1 MADSNE
7 TDTVGTDDTDAT
19 ESQGFTVS
27 DGMTG
32 DDGTAV
38 TDRPDGTP
46 DGTAHAES
54 GQETTAGTPIGI
66 PIPSIGGVPLPSP
79 SIDTGAMVRRMM
91 AAASPSEKTPYDAI
105 AESTDGER
113 IGMGYTD
120 EVMSRC
126 GAVKVRGESPTR
138 ARHDEILGESMP
150 PILAKFSRKM
160 TACMVGCIALGLI
173 WAYANSI
180 GWVIGVLAGIGLFIL
195 ASVGEML
202 GLMKT
207 VREANGLDYCA
218 AYESNVKS
226 FDWEKAAELAERE

>member
-7 TDTVGTDDTDAT
+7 TDTVRRGDTDAT
-19 ESQGFTVS
+19 ELKGATVS
-27 DGMTG
+27 DG
-32 DDGTAV
+32 
-38 TDRPDGTP
+38 
-46 DGTAHAES
+46 
-54 GQETTAGTPIGI
+54 TAGDGGTVATDGPDSTEPAGAERGTSAGAPIGI
-66 PIPSIGGVPLPSP
+66 PMPSIGGVPLPSP
-79 SIDTGAMVRRMM
+79 SIDTGAMVRRMI
-91 AAASPSEKTPYDAI
+91 AASPAEKTPYDAI

-120 EVMSRC
+120 EIMSRC
-126 GAVKVRGESPTR
+126 GAVKVRGEYPTR

-160 TACMVGCIALGLI
+160 TAWMVGCIALGLI

-180 GWVIGVLAGIGLFIL
+180 GWVLGVLAGIGLFIL
-195 ASVGEML
+195 ASIGEML

-207 VREANGLDYCA
+207 VREADGLDYCA

>member
-7 TDTVGTDDTDAT
+7 TDTVRRGDTDAT
-19 ESQGFTVS
+19 ESKDFTVS
-27 DGMTG
+27 DVTAG

-38 TDRPDGTP
+38 VGTP
-46 DGTAHAES
+46 DDTAPAEARR
-54 GQETTAGTPIGI
+54 ETPTSTSHIGI
-66 PIPSIGGVPLPSP
+66 PMPSIGGVPLPSP

-91 AAASPSEKTPYDAI
+91 SVSPAEKTPYDAI

-126 GAVKVRGESPTR
+126 GAVKVRGEYPTR

-160 TACMVGCIALGLI
+160 TAWMVGSIALGLI

-207 VREANGLDYCA
+207 VREADGLDYCA

-226 FDWEKAAELAERE
+226 FDWEKAAELAERG

>member
-7 TDTVGTDDTDAT
+7 TDTVETDDVDAT
-19 ESQGFTVS
+19 EAKCSTVS
-27 DGMTG
+27 EGTASDG
-32 DDGTAV
+32 GTAV
-38 TDRPDGTP
+38 ADGPDNTAPADAGRGTP
-46 DGTAHAES
+46 ADAH
-54 GQETTAGTPIGI
+54 IGI
-66 PIPSIGGVPLPSP
+66 PMPSIGGVQLPSP
-79 SIDTGAMVRRMM
+79 SIDTGAMVRRMI
-91 AAASPSEKTPYDAI
+91 ASSPAEKTPYDAI

-120 EVMSRC
+120 EIMSRC
-126 GAVKVRGESPTR
+126 GAVKVRGEYPTR

-150 PILAKFSRKM
+150 PILTKFSRKM
-160 TACMVGCIALGLI
+160 TAWMVGCIVLGLI

-180 GWVIGVLAGIGLFIL
+180 GWVVGVLAGIGLFIL
-195 ASVGEML
+195 ASIGEML

-207 VREANGLDYCA
+207 VREADGLDYCA

>member
-7 TDTVGTDDTDAT
+7 TDIVATYDTDAT
-19 ESQGFTVS
+19 ESKGSTAS
-27 DGMTG
+27 DGTAG
-32 DDGTAV
+32 DDGIAAA
-38 TDRPDGTP
+38 GTP
-46 DGTAHAES
+46 DGTAHAEARR
-54 GQETTAGTPIGI
+54 GTTAGSPIGI
-66 PIPSIGGVPLPSP
+66 HMPSIGGVQLSSP
-79 SIDTGAMVRRMM
+79 SIDTGAMVRRMI
-91 AAASPSEKTPYDAI
+91 AASPTEKTPYDAI

-120 EVMSRC
+120 EIMSRC
-126 GAVKVRGESPTR
+126 GAVKVRGKYPTR

-160 TACMVGCIALGLI
+160 TAWMVGCIALGLI

-207 VREANGLDYCA
+207 VREADGLDYCA

-226 FDWEKAAELAERE
+226 FDWEKAAELAERG

>member
-1 MADSNE
+1 MTDSNA
-7 TDTVGTDDTDAT
+7 TDTVETDDTDAT
-19 ESQGFTVS
+19 ESKGKCSTAS
-27 DGMTG
+27 DRTAG
-32 DDGTAV
+32 DDGTAAAGLN
-38 TDRPDGTP
+38 GTKP
-46 DGTAHAES
+46 AEAKQATPPAGAH
-54 GQETTAGTPIGI
+54 IGI
-66 PIPSIGGVPLPSP
+66 PMPSIGGVPLPSP
-79 SIDTGAMVRRMM
+79 SIDTVAMVRRMM
-91 AAASPSEKTPYDAI
+91 AASPTEKTPYDAI

-120 EVMSRC
+120 EIMSAC
-126 GAVKVRGESPTR
+126 GAVKVRGEYPTR

-160 TACMVGCIALGLI
+160 TAWMVGCIALGLI

-180 GWVIGVLAGIGLFIL
+180 GWVLGVLAGIGLFIL

-207 VREANGLDYCA
+207 VREADGLDYCA

-226 FDWEKAAELAERE
+226 FDWEKAAELAERG

>member
-1 MADSNE
+1 MQAMADSNE
-7 TDTVGTDDTDAT
+7 TETVRTYDTDAT
-19 ESQGFTVS
+19 ESKGATAS
-27 DGMTG
+27 DGTAG
-32 DDGTAV
+32 DDGTAAA
-38 TDRPDGTP
+38 DGSNGTEPAEEKRATP
-46 DGTAHAES
+46 PAS
-54 GQETTAGTPIGI
+54 VPIGI
-66 PIPSIGGVPLPSP
+66 PMPSIGGVPLPSP

-91 AAASPSEKTPYDAI
+91 AASPVEKTPYDAI

-120 EVMSRC
+120 EVMSAC
-126 GAVKVRGESPTR
+126 GAVKVRGEYPTR
-138 ARHDEILGESMP
+138 ARHDEILGEAMP

-160 TACMVGCIALGLI
+160 IAWMVGCIALGLI

-180 GWVIGVLAGIGLFIL
+180 GWVVGVLAGIGLFIL
-195 ASVGEML
+195 ASIGEML

-207 VREANGLDYCA
+207 VREADGLDYCA

>member
-7 TDTVGTDDTDAT
+7 TDTVEIGGVDAT
-19 ESQGFTVS
+19 EAKGSTAS
-27 DGMTG
+27 DRTAVDG
-32 DDGTAV
+32 GTAAADGSDD
-38 TDRPDGTP
+38 TAPAEAERGTP
-46 DGTAHAES
+46 ADAH
-54 GQETTAGTPIGI
+54 IGI
-66 PIPSIGGVPLPSP
+66 TMPSIGGVPLPSP

-91 AAASPSEKTPYDAI
+91 AASPAEKTPYDAI

-120 EVMSRC
+120 EIMSRC
-126 GAVKVRGESPTR
+126 GAVKVRGEYPTR

-160 TACMVGCIALGLI
+160 TAWMVGCIALGLI

-180 GWVIGVLAGIGLFIL
+180 GWVVGVLAGIGLFIL
-195 ASVGEML
+195 ASIGEML

-207 VREANGLDYCA
+207 VREADGLDYCA

-226 FDWEKAAELAERE
+226 FDWEKAAELAERG

>member
-1 MADSNE
+1 MADSNK
-7 TDTVGTDDTDAT
+7 TDTVETDDVDAT
-19 ESQGFTVS
+19 EAKCSTVS
-27 DGMTG
+27 E
-32 DDGTAV
+32 GTASDGG
-38 TDRPDGTP
+38 TAAADGYDDTAPADAGRGTP
-46 DGTAHAES
+46 ADAH
-54 GQETTAGTPIGI
+54 IGI
-66 PIPSIGGVPLPSP
+66 PMPSIGGVQLPSP
-79 SIDTGAMVRRMM
+79 SIDTGAMVRRMI
-91 AAASPSEKTPYDAI
+91 ASSPAEKTPYDAI

-120 EVMSRC
+120 EIMSRC
-126 GAVKVRGESPTR
+126 GAVKIRGEYPTR

-160 TACMVGCIALGLI
+160 TAWMVGCIALGLI

-202 GLMKT
+202 GLMRT
-207 VREANGLDYCA
+207 VREADGLDYCA

-226 FDWEKAAELAERE
+226 FDWEKAAELAERG

>member
-7 TDTVGTDDTDAT
+7 TDTVETDDIDAT
-19 ESQGFTVS
+19 EAKGSTAS
-27 DGMTG
+27 DRTAVDG
-32 DDGTAV
+32 GTAAADGLDD
-38 TDRPDGTP
+38 TAPAEAGRGTP
-46 DGTAHAES
+46 ADAH
-54 GQETTAGTPIGI
+54 IGI
-66 PIPSIGGVPLPSP
+66 TMPSIGGVQLPSP
-79 SIDTGAMVRRMM
+79 SIDTGAMVRRMI
-91 AAASPSEKTPYDAI
+91 ASSPAEKTPYDAI

-120 EVMSRC
+120 EIMSRC
-126 GAVKVRGESPTR
+126 GAVKVRGEYPTR

-160 TACMVGCIALGLI
+160 TVWIVGCIALGLI

-180 GWVIGVLAGIGLFIL
+180 GWVVGVLAGIGLFIL

-202 GLMKT
+202 GLMRT
-207 VREANGLDYCA
+207 VREADGLDYCA

>member
-19 ESQGFTVS
+19 ESKDFTVS
-27 DGMTG
+27 DVTAG
-32 DDGTAV
+32 DYGTAAA
-38 TDRPDGTP
+38 DGPD
-46 DGTAHAES
+46 DTAHAEA
-54 GQETTAGTPIGI
+54 GRGTPAGTSPIGI
-66 PIPSIGGVPLPSP
+66 PMPSIGGVPLPPP

-91 AAASPSEKTPYDAI
+91 AASPSEKTPYDAI

-126 GAVKVRGESPTR
+126 GAVKVRGEYPTR

-160 TACMVGCIALGLI
+160 TAWMVGCIALGLI

-207 VREANGLDYCA
+207 VREADGLDYCA
-218 AYESNVKS
+218 AYESNV
-226 FDWEKAAELAERE
+226 

>member
-7 TDTVGTDDTDAT
+7 TDTVETDDVDAT
-19 ESQGFTVS
+19 EAKCSTVS
-27 DGMTG
+27 EGTASDG
-32 DDGTAV
+32 GTAV
-38 TDRPDGTP
+38 ADGPDDTAPADAGRGTP
-46 DGTAHAES
+46 ADAH
-54 GQETTAGTPIGI
+54 IGI
-66 PIPSIGGVPLPSP
+66 PMPSIGGVQIASP
-79 SIDTGAMVRRMM
+79 SIDTGAMVRRMI
-91 AAASPSEKTPYDAI
+91 ASSPAEKTPYDAI

-120 EVMSRC
+120 EIMSRC
-126 GAVKVRGESPTR
+126 GAVKVRGEYPTR

-150 PILAKFSRKM
+150 PILTKFSRKM
-160 TACMVGCIALGLI
+160 TAWMVGCIALGLI

-180 GWVIGVLAGIGLFIL
+180 GWVVGVLAGIGLFIL
-195 ASVGEML
+195 ASIGEML

>member
-1 MADSNE
+1 MEDSNE
-7 TDTVGTDDTDAT
+7 TDTVETDDVDAT
-19 ESQGFTVS
+19 EAKCSTVS
-27 DGMTG
+27 EGTASDG
-32 DDGTAV
+32 GTAV
-38 TDRPDGTP
+38 ADGPD
-46 DGTAHAES
+46 DTAPAEA
-54 GQETTAGTPIGI
+54 GRGTTADAHIGI
-66 PIPSIGGVPLPSP
+66 PMPSIGGVPLASP
-79 SIDTGAMVRRMM
+79 SIDTGAMVRRMI
-91 AAASPSEKTPYDAI
+91 ASSPAEKTPYDAI

-120 EVMSRC
+120 EIMSRC
-126 GAVKVRGESPTR
+126 GAVKVRGEYPTR

-160 TACMVGCIALGLI
+160 TAWMVGCIALGLI

-180 GWVIGVLAGIGLFIL
+180 GWVVGVLAGIGLFIL
-195 ASVGEML
+195 ASIGEML

-207 VREANGLDYCA
+207 VREAEGFDYCA

>member
-1 MADSNE
+1 MADSNK
-7 TDTVGTDDTDAT
+7 TDTVEKDDVDAT
-19 ESQGFTVS
+19 EAKCSTVS
-27 DGMTG
+27 E
-32 DDGTAV
+32 GTAS
-38 TDRPDGTP
+38 DGGIAAADGPDDTAPAEAGRGTP
-46 DGTAHAES
+46 ADAH
-54 GQETTAGTPIGI
+54 IGI
-66 PIPSIGGVPLPSP
+66 PMPSIGGVQLPSP
-79 SIDTGAMVRRMM
+79 SIDTGAMVRRMI
-91 AAASPSEKTPYDAI
+91 ASSPAEKTPYDAI

-120 EVMSRC
+120 EIMSCC
-126 GAVKVRGESPTR
+126 GAVKVRGEYPTR

-160 TACMVGCIALGLI
+160 TAWMVGCIALGLI

-180 GWVIGVLAGIGLFIL
+180 GWVVGVLAGIGLFIL

-207 VREANGLDYCA
+207 VREADGLDYCA

-226 FDWEKAAELAERE
+226 FDWEKAAELAERG

>member
-1 MADSNE
+1 MVDSNE
-7 TDTVGTDDTDAT
+7 IDTVEIDDAGAT
-19 ESQGFTVS
+19 ASKGSMVS
-27 DGMTG
+27 DGAAC
-32 DDGTAV
+32 DDGTAAA
-38 TDRPDGTP
+38 DGPDS
-46 DGTAHAES
+46 TAHAEARR
-54 GQETTAGTPIGI
+54 ETLTSTSPIGI
-66 PIPSIGGVPLPSP
+66 PMPSIGGVPLPSP
-79 SIDTGAMVRRMM
+79 SIDTGAMVRRMITS
-91 AAASPSEKTPYDAI
+91 SPAEATPYDAI

-120 EVMSRC
+120 EIMSAC
-126 GAVKVRGESPTR
+126 GAVKVRGEYPTR

-160 TACMVGCIALGLI
+160 TAWMVGCIALGLI

-180 GWVIGVLAGIGLFIL
+180 GWVVGVLAGIGLFIL
-195 ASVGEML
+195 ASIGEML

-207 VREANGLDYCA
+207 VRGADGLDYCA